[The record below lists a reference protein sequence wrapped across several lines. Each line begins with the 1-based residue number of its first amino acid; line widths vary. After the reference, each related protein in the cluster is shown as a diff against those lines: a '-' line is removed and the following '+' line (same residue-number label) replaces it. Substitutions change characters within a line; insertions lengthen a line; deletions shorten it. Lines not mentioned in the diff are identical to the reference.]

1 MRHQN
6 LQSLTQQLLVFY
18 NTFPKCANG
27 PHKSP
32 TPVKKQEYKCKP
44 LLCEN
49 DTINSVTP

>member
-6 LQSLTQQLLVFY
+6 LHSLTQQLLVFY
-18 NTFPKCANG
+18 NIFPKCVKG
-27 PHKSP
+27 PPKSP

-44 LLCEN
+44 PLCQD